1 MKIGY
6 ARVSTF
12 DQNLD
17 LQRDALLAAGC
28 ERIVEDTASGK
39 DADRPGMN
47 SLKDLLRP
55 GDHLVVWRLD
65 RLGRSLR
72 ELIEWMNELESRGV
86 AFQSLRESVDT
97 STSAGKLVFHIF
109 GALAEFERNL
119 IRERMHAGLATC
131 QNPRQKRPTAP
142 SPESGKTSSTRIS
155 PLR

>member
-1 MKIGY
+1 MTIGY

-72 ELIEWMNELESRGV
+72 ELIRWMNDANQGLNIIVNDLRCSRVPGC
-86 AFQSLRESVDT
+86 FT
-97 STSAGKLVFHIF
+97 
-109 GALAEFERNL
+109 
-119 IRERMHAGLATC
+119 
-131 QNPRQKRPTAP
+131 
-142 SPESGKTSSTRIS
+142 
-155 PLR
+155 